1 MPDPFSV
8 ERASLL
14 SDVASAQSQA
24 RKSLDKARALQEQ
37 ITIERGVWARERS
50 QLLRKIAEV
59 NEEKNNSN
67 LTNRRNSITQIETT
81 TTTSA
86 TTVNNMAT
94 PATPRMLMSSPSTS
108 SSLELEAAV
117 LRYKAAESECHRLRG
132 RIEVLEKRI
141 RDKISTVAPEKVPE
155 KSSSLISTSS
165 AVIPS
170 TPGNKKGTSTG
181 YSTTTSSSMKRSAIY
196 STPKGSTTTTT
207 TTTSLSSLDSTATS
221 ELLSRVIDAE
231 RAKQEAISLLT
242 DVTNEAKKQAQEV
255 KRLTEKLEKLET
267 NTASVSTLLTDS
279 FAVND
284 DASAKTPKRNQP
296 PPPPSSQSTS
306 KVSTIAAPYTP
317 RQVAAHIPQS
327 FSSRINAAT
336 PRSEAAT
343 TTTRKSMSSLPI
355 FGLSTPNSTKTTAS
369 ITASKS
375 PAAAK
380 IPPSCARAK
389 ALEYASSRVP
399 NPILASSVKATTT
412 TSVGVFTSA
421 IAAMRTSST
430 NAAAIMK
437 DRSRVHLEM
446 TKLENAER
454 NLTDNRHRSNVQ
466 RTMASMP
473 PPLPKQELQRLE
485 KEAANNNSTIR
496 VTSFV
501 MKPRANTQPVVSDE
515 AAATNAYVPKES
527 GGANE
532 GFAVPAWL
540 NRLPPTNGVSAGA
553 TISAI
558 TRSDSTERHF
568 EAF

>member
-1 MPDPFSV
+1 MPDPFST

-59 NEEKNNSN
+59 NEEKNNNSN

-81 TTTSA
+81 TSTSA
-86 TTVNNMAT
+86 TTVNNLAT

-117 LRYKAAESECHRLRG
+117 LRYKAAESECHRLRS

-141 RDKISTVAPEKVPE
+141 RDKISAAAPEKP
-155 KSSSLISTSS
+155 SSLS
-165 AVIPS
+165 
-170 TPGNKKGTSTG
+170 G

-196 STPKGSTTTTT
+196 STPKGSSATST
-207 TTTSLSSLDSTATS
+207 TTTSLSSHDSTATS

-267 NTASVSTLLTDS
+267 NAASGSTVQTDTFS
-279 FAVND
+279 VND

-296 PPPPSSQSTS
+296 PPPPPSTQSTS
-306 KVSTIAAPYTP
+306 KISTIAAPYTP

-336 PRSEAAT
+336 PRSDAAMT
-343 TTTRKSMSSLPI
+343 MRKSTSSLPI
-355 FGLSTPNSTKTTAS
+355 FGLSTPKSTKTTDNV
-369 ITASKS
+369 TASKS

-399 NPILASSVKATTT
+399 NPILASSSVKATATT
-412 TSVGVFTSA
+412 TSSVGVFTSA
-421 IAAMRTSST
+421 IAAMRVSST

-437 DRSRVHLEM
+437 DRSRVHQEM
-446 TKLENAER
+446 TKLENSER

-473 PPLPKQELQRLE
+473 PPLPKHELQKIER
-485 KEAANNNSTIR
+485 EAANNNSTIR

-501 MKPRANTQPVVSDE
+501 MKPRASAVSTNQPVISDE
-515 AAATNAYVPKES
+515 AAA
-527 GGANE
+527 ANE

-540 NRLPPTNGVSAGA
+540 NRLPPSNGVSAGA

>member
-94 PATPRMLMSSPSTS
+94 LATPRISMSSPSTS

-141 RDKISTVAPEKVPE
+141 RDKISTVVPE

-196 STPKGSTTTTT
+196 STPKGSTTTST
-207 TTTSLSSLDSTATS
+207 TTTSLSSHDSTATS

-267 NTASVSTLLTDS
+267 NAASVSTLLTDS

-284 DASAKTPKRNQP
+284 DASAKTPKRNQPP

-336 PRSEAAT
+336 PRSEAAK
-343 TTTRKSMSSLPI
+343 TTRKSMSSLPI
-355 FGLSTPNSTKTTAS
+355 FGLSTPSSTKTTAS

-399 NPILASSVKATTT
+399 NPILASSVKATATTT

-437 DRSRVHLEM
+437 DRSRVHQEM

-558 TRSDSTERHF
+558 TRNDSTERHF